1 MKQITIA
8 TKREATSAMLDTL
21 FQIEG
26 TATRKMRYDK
36 GKYAGKASDYYG
48 REVSVL
54 DDVAAIWPETRK
66 DKDGPYVVFW
76 CYSR

>member
-1 MKQITIA
+1 MKKITIT
-8 TKREATSAMLDTL
+8 TKRQANTAMLDTL
-21 FQIEG
+21 FQAKG
-26 TATRKMRYDK
+26 TATRKVRYDK
-36 GKYAGKASDYYG
+36 GRYTGKASDYYG

-66 DKDGPYVVFW
+66 DKYEPYVVFW